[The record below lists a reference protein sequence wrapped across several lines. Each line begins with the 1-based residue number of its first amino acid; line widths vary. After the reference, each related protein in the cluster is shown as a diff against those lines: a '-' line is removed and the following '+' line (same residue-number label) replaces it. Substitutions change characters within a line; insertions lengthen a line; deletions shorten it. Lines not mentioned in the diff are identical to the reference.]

1 MIINSKK
8 MEYRSNAD
16 QKCFKSANNENSAL
30 VTQNNRPEYILPKIN
45 NTQKYEVADNNELDA
60 ISKKL
65 IQQNMDACKKLA
77 NGTCR
82 MAVVCILS
90 LFHFLPLQM
99 YEILFTLLFT
109 VHIHAG
115 KHS

>member
-1 MIINSKK
+1 MIVNSKK

-16 QKCFKSANNENSAL
+16 QKCFKSANNEGSAL

-77 NGTCR
+77 
-82 MAVVCILS
+82 V
-90 LFHFLPLQM
+90 
-99 YEILFTLLFT
+99 
-109 VHIHAG
+109 
-115 KHS
+115 

>member
-45 NTQKYEVADNNELDA
+45 NTQKYEVADINKLDA

-65 IQQNMDACKKLA
+65 IQQNMDPCKKLA
-77 NGTCR
+77 D
-82 MAVVCILS
+82 
-90 LFHFLPLQM
+90 
-99 YEILFTLLFT
+99 
-109 VHIHAG
+109 
-115 KHS
+115 